1 MTAITVKTR
10 SGRVSKA
17 PERMKPTETNVDD
30 DFADDDH
37 DTEYEV
43 SDDDLCETESEDE
56 CDESDEDEDGN
67 LKGFVV
73 DDTDEDQESEE
84 EIEA

>member
-1 MTAITVKTR
+1 MTKQADVRR
-10 SGRVSKA
+10 STRVSRA
-17 PERMKPTETNVDD
+17 PERMKPTETNDEDD
-30 DFADDDH
+30 VGDDEH

-56 CDESDEDEDGN
+56 CDDSDEDEDGN

-73 DDTDEDQESEE
+73 DDTDEDEESDE